1 MPSLIKDT
9 LYDLQKLGI
18 RPSKSLGQNFLVD
31 ENVVR
36 LLIKLANLRKSDIII
51 EVGRGL
57 GVLTEKILEI
67 GATLFA
73 IELDRNL
80 FEFLREKF
88 SQYQNFNIVNGD
100 AVEFPTASITNDV
113 KDYKIVSNL
122 PYAISSAWMDNLLS
136 CNYLPSEIHLI
147 IQSETSE
154 RYFAS
159 CGTKDFCPIAIFLQ
173 SAYGKLL
180 EKKISRMS
188 FYPLPAVDSVIV
200 SMCKKSVPFL
210 FKKDTKQCMRDVF
223 TKRRKQIFGI
233 SKSLPH
239 ALEQWIYDANI
250 PKTSRPE
257 DIAIDQWQMLDSFF
271 ENC

>member
-31 ENVVR
+31 ENVVK
-36 LLIKLANLRKSDIII
+36 LLIKLADLRKSDVVI
-51 EVGRGL
+51 EVGPGL

-67 GATLFA
+67 GAILFA
-73 IELDRNL
+73 VELDRNL
-80 FEFLREKF
+80 FKFLREKF
-88 SQYQNFNIVNGD
+88 SQYQNFKIVNGD
-100 AVEFPTASITNDV
+100 AVKFPIASIPKEV
-113 KDYKIVSNL
+113 SDYKIVSNL

-136 CNYLPSEIHLI
+136 CNNLPSEIHLI
-147 IQSETSE
+147 VQSETSD

-173 SAYGKLL
+173 SAYEKLSV
-180 EKKISRMS
+180 KKISRMS
-188 FYPLPAVDSVIV
+188 FYPVPAVDSVIV
-200 SMCKKSVPFL
+200 SMRKKSVPFL
-210 FKKDTKQCMRDVF
+210 FKKDTKQCIRDVF

-271 ENC
+271 ENR